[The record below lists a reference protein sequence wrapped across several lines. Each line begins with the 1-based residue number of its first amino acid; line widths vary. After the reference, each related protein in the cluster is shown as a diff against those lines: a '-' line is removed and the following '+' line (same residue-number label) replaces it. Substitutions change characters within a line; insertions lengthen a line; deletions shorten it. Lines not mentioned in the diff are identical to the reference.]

1 MPELKIPYK
10 KRTKTKESN
19 GISSL
24 LHRHTDRGHILG
36 QFQPDTVHAKKKMLG
51 DAYYFAVVNK
61 AIDEIFQSE
70 FPKLVDDLK
79 LCEIFVKHNEDIV
92 KITIQSGDISFLAWL
107 KTECEHIR
115 EKLMEVL
122 VTKKLLKSENEIFV
136 VGKRK

>member
-1 MPELKIPYK
+1 MPELKTPYK

-19 GISSL
+19 GISNL
-24 LHRHTDRGHILG
+24 LSNS
-36 QFQPDTVHAKKKMLG
+36 AKKKFLG

-70 FPKLVDDLK
+70 FPKLVEDLK

-115 EKLMEVL
+115 EKLIEVL
-122 VTKKLLKSENEIFV
+122 VTKKLLKSESEV
-136 VGKRK
+136 LLVGKRK